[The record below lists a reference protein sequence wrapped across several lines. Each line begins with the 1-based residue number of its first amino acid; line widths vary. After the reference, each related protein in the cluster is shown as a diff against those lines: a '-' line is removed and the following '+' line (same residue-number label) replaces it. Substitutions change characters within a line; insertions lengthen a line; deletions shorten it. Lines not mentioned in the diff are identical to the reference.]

1 MRRTKIIAT
10 VGPATE
16 SPDALAAV
24 IGAGVDVV
32 RLNAA
37 HAGPGELAGRL
48 AAIREVE
55 AELGR
60 HIGVLLDLPGPKIRI
75 GEVAEGTVLEQGAVF
90 TLVPGEFVG
99 DASRAS
105 ISYTRLAQD
114 LDAGDRLLLDDGRIE
129 LSVVGT
135 GSTDVRTKVEVG
147 GPLLS
152 NKGVNV
158 PGVTLGV
165 DAITR
170 YDTTLVAWA
179 QANDIDFIGQSF
191 VRSAKDVDDLRGLM
205 TKRLIPIVAKIE
217 KHEADKDLEAI
228 IATADAVMVAR
239 GDLGVETSPEAVPV
253 IQRRITRA
261 ARRAG
266 KPAVIATQML
276 DSMTNSPR
284 PTRAE
289 ASDVA
294 SAIFQRADAVMLSGE
309 TAVGLYPEKAVET
322 MGRIALAA
330 EESVYGQGW
339 ERMHNHELG
348 VQEAVSA
355 AVCDLAADLRLAA
368 IVPVTQ
374 SGATAR
380 AVARHRPDTP
390 IVAAAPSPE
399 VARKLALVWGV
410 ETVLLPFADETD
422 ALLEDVVQALKDSR
436 AASPGERVA
445 ITAGRAQRTP
455 GGTNFILVHDI

>member
-1 MRRTKIIAT
+1 M
-10 VGPATE
+10 
-16 SPDALAAV
+16 
-24 IGAGVDVV
+24 
-32 RLNAA
+32 
-37 HAGPGELAGRL
+37 
-48 AAIREVE
+48 
-55 AELGR
+55 
-60 HIGVLLDLPGPKIRI
+60 
-75 GEVAEGTVLEQGAVF
+75 
-90 TLVPGEFVG
+90 
-99 DASRAS
+99 
-105 ISYTRLAQD
+105 
-114 LDAGDRLLLDDGRIE
+114 
-129 LSVVGT
+129 
-135 GSTDVRTKVEVG
+135 
-147 GPLLS
+147 
-152 NKGVNV
+152 
-158 PGVTLGV
+158 
-165 DAITR
+165 
-170 YDTTLVAWA
+170 
-179 QANDIDFIGQSF
+179 
-191 VRSAKDVDDLRGLM
+191 
-205 TKRLIPIVAKIE
+205 
-217 KHEADKDLEAI
+217 
-228 IATADAVMVAR
+228 
-239 GDLGVETSPEAVPV
+239 
-253 IQRRITRA
+253 
-261 ARRAG
+261 
-266 KPAVIATQML
+266 
-276 DSMTNSPR
+276 
-284 PTRAE
+284 
-289 ASDVA
+289 A